1 MATWFGYGIKDS
13 IVVDSDDYDDDY
25 DDHYDGDHGDR
36 ERAQIASLRLHVTHM
51 PTAYATRATAR
62 SGRRA
67 QRRGTRGC

>member
-13 IVVDSDDYDDDY
+13 IVVDSDDYDDD
-25 DDHYDGDHGDR
+25 DDHYDGDR